1 MPLEGVDPRM
11 NRFLDSGWA
20 RGISL
25 ALALALM
32 ILVTV
37 FPRGLTAIDGG
48 PINHGILTL
57 IMWGMS
63 AGFVHGVGFI
73 PRNRM
78 LRVLLGPIVAWLW
91 MSLGLAIYVQYVL
104 R

>member
-1 MPLEGVDPRM
+1 M
-11 NRFLDSGWA
+11 NGILNSGLA

-25 ALALALM
+25 VSALALM

-37 FPRGLTAIDGG
+37 LPRGLAAPDGS
-48 PINHGILTL
+48 PVSHGLLAL

-63 AGFVHGVGFI
+63 AGFVYGIGFV
-73 PRNRM
+73 PRNVVLRM
-78 LRVLLGPIVAWLW
+78 AFGPIAAWLG
-91 MSLGLAIYVQYVL
+91 MGAGVVFYIQYFF

>member
-1 MPLEGVDPRM
+1 M
-11 NRFLDSGWA
+11 NRWLNSGWA
-20 RGISL
+20 RGLSL
-25 ALALALM
+25 ASALALM

-37 FPRGLTAIDGG
+37 LPRGLTTAEGSA
-48 PINHGILTL
+48 INHGVLSL

-73 PRNRM
+73 PRNRV
-78 LRVLLGPIVAWLW
+78 LRVLLGPVVAWLL
-91 MSLGLAIYVQYVL
+91 MGVGLYFYAQYFS

>member
-1 MPLEGVDPRM
+1 M
-11 NRFLDSGWA
+11 NRFADSGWA
-20 RGISL
+20 RGLSL
-25 ALALALM
+25 ACAFGLM

-37 FPRGLTAIDGG
+37 FPRGLTAADGG

-57 IMWGMS
+57 VMWGMS
-63 AGFVHGVGFI
+63 AGFVHGVGFT

-78 LRVLLGPIVAWLW
+78 LRALLGPIAAWLW
-91 MSLGLAIYVQYVL
+91 MGLGLAIYVQYVL

>member
-1 MPLEGVDPRM
+1 MNGV
-11 NRFLDSGWA
+11 LDSGWA
-20 RGISL
+20 RGVSL
-25 ALALALM
+25 ASAFALM

-37 FPRGLTAIDGG
+37 FPRGLTTADGS
-48 PINHGILTL
+48 PISHGVLAF

-73 PRNRM
+73 PRNNA
-78 LRVLLGPIVAWLW
+78 LRLLLGPVIAWLL
-91 MSLGLAIYVQYVL
+91 MGVGLVFYVRYFL